1 MEDSFFLCS
10 YFIDGSG
17 GPVQRDCILAS
28 QKGLITRI
36 LPKGAA
42 LPPKAKIWDFSGCT
56 IVPALADSHVHLAW
70 TDTAEPSL
78 RKAMMNAPWQDAKR
92 VIASN
97 TALSLDWGVV
107 LARDAGDRHAWALKF
122 WLEEKSGPFV
132 IIPAGKAWHAANRYG
147 AIIGRPPDPGV
158 GLHEA
163 IAMHSK
169 NLGHVK
175 IVGSGIN
182 SLADFGRQSTPQF
195 PLSVLARA
203 VEAARALNLN
213 VTVHANGQEPVRIAL
228 EAGAASI
235 EHGFFMGEENLRRL
249 ARLGTAWAP
258 TAVTMAGYARTLPP
272 GDPRV
277 EIAEKM
283 LGHQIGQM
291 EIARKLGVKICPGT
305 DAGSQGVSHGRALWE
320 EMGIMAR
327 AGFKVEEVI
336 AAASRENFALA
347 GVSQTKTLAPQNPA
361 DMVVVA
367 QSPEKLLAG
376 PPEIKA
382 VFVGGRQIRPAAS
395 AQKEMGS

>member
-1 MEDSFFLCS
+1 MEDSFFSCGYL
-10 YFIDGSG
+10 IDGTG

-70 TDTAEPSL
+70 MDAAEPSL

-107 LARDAGDRHAWALKF
+107 LARDAGDRHAWSLKF
-122 WLEEKSGPFV
+122 WLEEECGPFL
-132 IIPAGKAWHAANRYG
+132 IIPAGKAWHAPDRYG
-147 AIIGRPPDPGV
+147 AIIGRPPEPNV
-158 GLHEA
+158 PLHEA
-163 IAMHSK
+163 IRLNSK

-182 SLADFGRQSTPQF
+182 SLADFGRQSAPQF
-195 PLSVLARA
+195 SLSALEKA
-203 VEAARALNLN
+203 VRAARELNLN
-213 VTVHANGQEPVRIAL
+213 VTVHANGKEPVRIAL

-235 EHGFFMGEENLRRL
+235 EHGFFMGEQNLGLL
-249 ARLGTAWAP
+249 AEKGAAWAP
-258 TAVTMAGYARTLPP
+258 TAVTMAGYARTLPK
-272 GDPRV
+272 GDKRAD
-277 EIAEKM
+277 IAEKM
-283 LGHQIGQM
+283 LAHQIGQM
-291 EIARKLGVKICPGT
+291 ELARRLGVKICPGT
-305 DAGSQGVSHGRALWE
+305 DAGSQGVGHGRALWE

-336 AAASRENFALA
+336 AAASKDNFALA
-347 GVSQTKTLAPQNPA
+347 GIGKTKTLAPKNPA
-361 DMVVVA
+361 DLAVVA
-367 QSPEKLLAG
+367 QNPESLLAD

-382 VFVGGRQIRPAAS
+382 LFVGGKPVRPVPV
-395 AQKEMGS
+395 QE